1 MHSGLLNRGEQPLAM
16 DDNAYKPPG
25 SFKDRGRF
33 RSRIGPLVL
42 FWTTYIIGVV
52 LGGLLPAPEILLFG
66 RPPSASRHLSA
77 YFAGPALLC
86 TTAIAVVVVSTTGIR
101 QSRYCLLVGG
111 LLGFAW
117 GPVEYAMILII
128 GVVKDILAM

>member
-1 MHSGLLNRGEQPLAM
+1 M
-16 DDNAYKPPG
+16 DDNPHQPPG
-25 SFKDRGRF
+25 AAIDRRSD
-33 RSRIGPLVL
+33 RSRIPPLVC
-42 FWTTYIIGVV
+42 FWAAYIIGVV

-101 QSRYCLLVGG
+101 RSRYCLLLGG